1 MAGRR
6 GTARR
11 TAGAPASARAPK
23 YVYAFANGKAEGSSA
38 LRTLLGG
45 KGCELAE
52 MTKMGVPVPPG
63 FTITTEAWAAY
74 DAAGKKHPA
83 GLWTQVMAHLARLE
97 AAAGSRLG
105 DPARPLLVS
114 VRSGARASMPG
125 MMDTVLNLGLNDKS
139 VEGLAARTKN
149 ERFAWDCYR
158 RFITLFGD
166 VVLAIDRHAFDAL
179 LDTAKTLPGTKPEAG
194 LPAAALRA
202 LAAAFNSLVHVRP
215 GRAL

>member
-1 MAGRR
+1 MAQAGSRR
-6 GTARR
+6 RPRR
-11 TAGAPASARAPK
+11 TGARPSARSAKEPK
-23 YVYAFANGKAEGSSA
+23 YVYFFANGKAEGSSA

-74 DAAGKKHPA
+74 DADGKKHPA

-105 DPARPLLVS
+105 DPKRPLLVS

-125 MMDTVLNLGLNDKS
+125 MMDTVLNLGLNDKT
-139 VEGLAARTKN
+139 VEGLAARTGN

-158 RFITLFGD
+158 
-166 VVLAIDRHAFDAL
+166 
-179 LDTAKTLPGTKPEAG
+179 
-194 LPAAALRA
+194 
-202 LAAAFNSLVHVRP
+202 
-215 GRAL
+215 